1 MADQTMQPPKES
13 FRLSML
19 LYDQRYRSLTIQVV
33 VLISVLSGFFWLA
46 NNAATNLAA
55 LGKPI
60 RFDFLS
66 DTASYDINQRLI
78 EYQSTDSHGRATLVG
93 LLNTLLVAFMG
104 CVTATIIGV
113 VGGVLRLS
121 NNWLV
126 SRLMTLYVEIF
137 RNVPV
142 LLWILV
148 CMFTFTALAPQPR
161 AFRGEDPEAT
171 MKLWDSVAITNRGV
185 YIPEPLFS
193 RPLGD
198 IDIGIFKISIELLV
212 LLGLIFGGVLFARW
226 NNARA
231 NRIQAETGDRPSTFW
246 MNFAAIVVPPVVALI
261 ALGFY
266 VGKPELAG
274 FNFKGGINMNASLIA
289 LWLGLSLYTGTYI
302 VEAVRSGIEAVSKGQ
317 SEAAFALGL
326 RPNRTM
332 SLVILPQALRV
343 IIPQLISQYL
353 NLTKNSSLAIAI
365 GYMDLVST
373 LGGITLNQTG
383 REMESVLLL
392 MAIYLTISLIISAS
406 MNWYNS
412 RVKLVE
418 R

>member
-1 MADQTMQPPKES
+1 MSDLTAPPKET

-19 LYDQRYRSLTIQVV
+19 LYDARYRSISIQIV
-33 VLISVLSGFFWLA
+33 VLILFLLSFFWLA
-46 NNAATNLAA
+46 NNAITNLAD

-60 RFDFLS
+60 RFDFLF
-66 DTASYDINQRLI
+66 DTAGYDINQRLV
-78 EYQSTDSHGRATLVG
+78 EYTSQSNHLRATFVG

-104 CVTATIIGV
+104 CVTATVIGV
-113 VGGVLRLS
+113 VGGVARLS
-121 NNWLV
+121 PNWLI
-126 SRLMTLYVEIF
+126 SRIMTVYVEVF

-142 LLWILV
+142 LLWIIL
-148 CMFTFTALAPQPR
+148 CMGIITATLPQPR
-161 AFRGEDPEAT
+161 EFRGENPAAN
-171 MKLWDSVAITNRGV
+171 MLLWDSVAVTNRGI

-193 RPLGD
+193 RPLGN
-198 IDIGIFKISIELLV
+198 IDLGIFLV
-212 LLGLIFGGVLFARW
+212 SLEFLAILILVGGGIIAARW
-226 NNARA
+226 NTARA
-231 NRIQAETGDRPSTFW
+231 NKIQESTGDRPQTFW
-246 MNFAAIVVPPVVALI
+246 VNVAMIVLPSILLLL
-261 ALGFY
+261 ALGFHL
-266 VGKPELAG
+266 GKPALKG
-274 FNFKGGINMNASLIA
+274 FNFQGGITMSAPLIA
-289 LWLGLSLYTGTYI
+289 LWLGLSLYTATYI
-302 VEAVRSGIEAVSKGQ
+302 VEAVRSGIQAVAKGQ
-317 SEAAFALGL
+317 SEAAAALGL

-383 REMESVLLL
+383 REMEAILLL
-392 MAIYLTISLIISAS
+392 MAIYLTISLIISVS
-406 MNWYNS
+406 MNWYNN